1 MGILDIF
8 KSKKRREFEYF
19 QNILNITTEIFEMIK
34 RKKVYSDKNILD
46 FDFDVNMMEK
56 TRVLLYYKYGELDF
70 LEEKIRNSIVR
81 VFVSEDL
88 DENYKRDIS
97 DSFHF
102 LSGYTYQM
110 KKSVE
115 EKKVNLGK

>member
-19 QNILNITTEIFEMIK
+19 QNILNITTEIFELIK

-56 TRVLLYYKYGELDF
+56 TRVLQYYKYGELDF

-81 VFVSEDL
+81 VFMSEDL